1 MQLTEWCAGGTA
13 ASSEGAVAALYPCE
27 DGAPESNIPAAAVQS
42 HESKD
47 ELGEE
52 LDLLQKQLFTV
63 LTCNDA
69 SRARLRRCASA
80 AMQRQQLLW
89 RKWRYWYEVDRH
101 YRWRQ
106 RMSQVHK
113 LIIKTRSNKRDT
125 RKVAER
131 CAVSG
136 LNHADKHLAEYA
148 HGWRPEHLAEHTG
161 GGPGGRQDQRP
172 SEL

>member
-1 MQLTEWCAGGTA
+1 MA
-13 ASSEGAVAALYPCE
+13 AVNSCE

-69 SRARLRRCASA
+69 SRRRLRKCATA

-113 LIIKTRSNKRDT
+113 LIIKNRTNKKDN
-125 RKVAER
+125 RKAADR
-131 CAVSG
+131 CVVSD
-136 LNHADKHLAEYA
+136 LNHVDKHLAEYA
-148 HGWRPEHLAEHTG
+148 HGWRPE
-161 GGPGGRQDQRP
+161 QRAT
-172 SEL
+172 ELDENLDLESV